1 VIEMPSVYQLKPA
14 FQRLLRPLVGALAA
28 RGVTANQAT
37 ISGVVLSVACGVWL
51 WVQPDSPWALAA
63 VPATLF
69 LRMGF
74 NAMDGM
80 LAREHGMQSS
90 LGATLNE
97 LGDVISDAALYLPF
111 ARVPGM
117 PVWGVVVVVV
127 LAGIAELAGVMGQ
140 IISGERRYDGPMGK
154 SDRAVVFGVMA
165 IALALGWA
173 GGPIAK
179 VVLAI
184 AALLL
189 VITVYNRVRRS
200 VTRAG

>member
-1 VIEMPSVYQLKPA
+1 MPSVYQLKPA
-14 FQRLLRPLVGALAA
+14 FQRLLRPLVRALAA

-37 ISGVVLSVACGVWL
+37 VSGVVLSIACGVWL
-51 WVQPDSPWALAA
+51 WLQPTSVWALAA

-69 LRMGF
+69 LRMVV

-80 LAREHGMQSS
+80 LAREHNMQSR

-111 ARVPGM
+111 ARVPGV
-117 PVWGVVVVVV
+117 PVWGVIVVVV

-140 IISGERRYDGPMGK
+140 VVSGERRYDGPMGK
-154 SDRAVVFGVMA
+154 SDRAVLFGVMA
-165 IALALGWA
+165 IALALGWQ
-173 GGPIAK
+173 GGMVAK

-184 AALLL
+184 AVLLL
-189 VITVYNRVRRS
+189 VMTVYNRVRRS
-200 VTRAG
+200 VARAG

>member
-1 VIEMPSVYQLKPA
+1 MPSVYQLKPA
-14 FQRLLRPLVGALAA
+14 FQRLLRPLVRALAA

-37 ISGVVLSVACGVWL
+37 VSGVVLSIACGAWL
-51 WVQPDSPWALAA
+51 WLQPQSTWALAA
-63 VPATLF
+63 VPAALL
-69 LRMGF
+69 LRMVV

-80 LAREHGMQSS
+80 LAREHNMQSR
-90 LGATLNE
+90 LGAALNE

-117 PVWGVVVVVV
+117 PLWGVVVVVV

-140 IISGERRYDGPMGK
+140 VVGGERRYDGPMGK

-165 IALALGWA
+165 IALALGWS
-173 GGPIAK
+173 GGIVAK
-179 VVLAI
+179 VVLAT

-200 VTRAG
+200 VARTG